1 MRLPS
6 IALQYYCNHSAAR
19 QGDYFFLS
27 TIALTMTIVK
37 EISVKVNIEKSNTRL
52 NVSYVTI
59 STTSFPEDWRV
70 VNHTCSIRL
79 PQRFCLLA
87 LLKACGIYIIR
98 IELCYVVY
106 LFFLILPALKPAFN
120 RNKLPLL

>member
-6 IALQYYCNHSAAR
+6 IALQFYCNHSAAR

-70 VNHTCSIRL
+70 ATTPALSDYLKV
-79 PQRFCLLA
+79 LLFA
-87 LLKACGIYIIR
+87 LFEACGVYIIR
-98 IELCYVVY
+98 IELCYVVH
-106 LFFLILPALKPAFN
+106 LFLLILPALQPAFN